1 MEEPRFRAEPFGARK
16 ASAGRTEEIS
26 GPKEKKKKAS
36 WLASVPGIGRWKI
49 KLLGQRRKKTNQ
61 TNTNIPRLKAYL
73 SPLSPTITV
82 RLPRRSR
89 VRAAINA

>member
-1 MEEPRFRAEPFGARK
+1 MEEPQFRAEPFGARK

-26 GPKEKKKKAS
+26 GPKEKKKKSFLVGFSPRDRAVENKTS
-36 WLASVPGIGRWKI
+36 RPE
-49 KLLGQRRKKTNQ
+49 KKKNNQ

-73 SPLSPTITV
+73 SLLSPTITV
-82 RLPRRSR
+82 WLPRRSR